1 MSINLLDLLINR
13 GLMIVSLRAFLG
25 PYIEAQNLVVGG
37 SGLRIGRAM
46 VAHHQVHTAEL
57 RFGVTEN
64 WW

>member
-13 GLMIVSLRAFLG
+13 SPAVASLRAFPS

-46 VAHHQVHTAEL
+46 AAHHQVHTAEV
-57 RFGVTEN
+57 RFDVTEN